1 MSMTNL
7 SLSIRLKGTNITSKE
22 ENLGSQFFQCSNTKV
37 LEIDSNIIKGKIKEL
52 NADVCQTIVLI

>member
-22 ENLGSQFFQCSNTKV
+22 ENLGNQFFQCSNTKV